1 MTANISSMISQGVD
15 QFQKGNLDNA
25 ERLISTALKIQPKN
39 PDALQ
44 ILGVIKN
51 LKGEHEEGIRLLK
64 KAISLDPSNGFIHLN
79 LAKALS
85 DTNKDFY
92 ALPHHQQ
99 AIRTMPENPNA
110 WLNYG
115 VSLVKLHRQE
125 EALVIYEG
133 GLKLHSNTANLW
145 INMSGVL
152 NELLRHEEAI
162 AAAQQALSI
171 DSDQA
176 QAWCNLG
183 SALNS
188 INEFKAALKAFD
200 NATDA
205 APGLIDAWIN
215 KSKAQISLNEIDLAI
230 KSCQEALA
238 IDPRSSAAWFY
249 IGNCLQTTQ
258 RIDESLDAYSKALV
272 IDPTS
277 TETMANLGLSLR
289 LNKEYEKSRKAYE
302 DAIAL
307 KKPIDYLLGNYFNSL
322 MNLCSW
328 EKYDS
333 LLETISNGI
342 INSQNEI
349 IPFQLLST
357 PSDLEAQKLCAQ
369 LFVKNRIPSFQ
380 KSQVPVMTKNKRT
393 KIRIGYFSYDFKEHP
408 VGISIEDIIAMHDRS
423 QFEVFG
429 FFLNKKT
436 GDAIEQRLLKT
447 FDEVFDLF
455 NLSDEAAHSLALSK
469 QLNIAL
475 DLNVHTSGSRMAL
488 FAKRLA
494 PLQINYLGYAGTSGA
509 EFYDYII
516 ADKIAIDPSQEK
528 FFTEK
533 IAYLPNS
540 FFPINSASMIDEST
554 PIPSRL
560 SQGIPEDV
568 FVFGCFNNAY
578 KITPLAFKVWM
589 GILKE
594 IPNSV
599 LWLSQLPEKAI
610 ENLQLE
616 ANNCEIAPNRLIF
629 AKRVQDR
636 VEHLSRL
643 RHINLFLDTPYY
655 NAHATS
661 ADALSSG
668 VPVLTILGN
677 TFASRV
683 AASQITAAGI
693 PELITNSIDSYKN
706 KAVELANNPQK
717 LAELRNRLKRNKRS
731 SPLFDT
737 KKYVVEFDKL
747 LAGLI

>member
-1 MTANISSMISQGVD
+1 
-15 QFQKGNLDNA
+15 
-25 ERLISTALKIQPKN
+25 
-39 PDALQ
+39 
-44 ILGVIKN
+44 
-51 LKGEHEEGIRLLK
+51 
-64 KAISLDPSNGFIHLN
+64 

-99 AIRTMPENPNA
+99 AIRMMPENPNA

-115 VSLVKLHRQE
+115 ISLVKLNRQE
-125 EALVIYEG
+125 EALTVYEN
-133 GLKLHSNTANLW
+133 GLKLHPNTPNLWANL
-145 INMSGVL
+145 SGVL
-152 NELLRHEEAI
+152 NELLRYEEAI
-162 AAAQQALSI
+162 VAAKKALAI
-171 DSDQA
+171 DSSQA

-188 INEFKAALKAFD
+188 VNKFEGAIKAFD

-205 APGLIDAWIN
+205 APDLIDAWVN
-215 KSKAQISLNEIDLAI
+215 KSKAQISLNEIDEAI
-230 KSCQEALA
+230 QSCREALA
-238 IDPRSSAAWFY
+238 IDSRSFAAWFY
-249 IGNCLQTTQ
+249 IGNCLQITQ
-258 RIDESLDAYSKALV
+258 RIEESLDAYSKALV

-277 TETMANLGLSLR
+277 AETMANLGLSLS
-289 LNKEYEKSRKAYE
+289 LNKEYEKSRKIYE

-307 KKPIDYLLGNYFNSL
+307 RKPVDYLLGNYFNSL

-333 LLETISNGI
+333 LMEAINNGI
-342 INSQNEI
+342 VDSQNHI

-369 LFVKNRIPSFQ
+369 RFVKNRMLSFQ
-380 KSQVPVMTKNKRT
+380 KSQTPVVTKHKKT

-408 VGISIEDIIAMHDRS
+408 VGILIEDIIAMHDRS

-429 FFLNKKT
+429 FFLNNKT

-447 FDEVFDLF
+447 FDESFDLF
-455 NLSDEAAHSLALSK
+455 NLSDEAAHSLVLSK
-469 QLNIAL
+469 QLDMAI

-516 ADKIAIDPSQEK
+516 ADKVAIDSSQEK

-533 IAYLPNS
+533 VAYLPNS
-540 FFPINSASMIDEST
+540 FFPTNSASKINESI

-560 SQGIPEDV
+560 NQGIPEDA
-568 FVFGCFNNAY
+568 FIFGCFNNAY
-578 KITPLAFKVWM
+578 KITPIVFKAWM

-599 LWLSQLPEKAI
+599 LWLSQSSNKAV
-610 ENLQLE
+610 ENLQSE
-616 ANNCEIAPNRLIF
+616 ANNCGIAPNRLIF

-636 VEHLSRL
+636 AEHLSRL

-683 AASQITAAGI
+683 AASQITAAGM
-693 PELITNSIDSYKN
+693 PELITDSIDSYKN
-706 KAVELANNPQK
+706 KAIELARSPEK
-717 LAELRNRLKRNKRS
+717 LAELRNRLKHNQES
-731 SPLFDT
+731 SPFFDT
-737 KKYVVEFDKL
+737 KKYVVELDKL
-747 LAGLI
+747 LVGLI